1 MSEEIMAV
9 EMTEVS
15 QHIVINQDRT
25 VAVPSLLKKSI
36 VQHDHNIERLTFDC
50 PRYWYGKDISTLNI
64 YVNYI
69 AASQKSKGKDPGSSL
84 CENVVID
91 ENDQNILHF
100 DWVITD
106 NVSEHMGG
114 LIFLV
119 CAKSVDSDGNEDIHW
134 NSHLCKEMEVQ
145 EGLEAS
151 SAIVK
156 RYPDVIESILS
167 KLGKQIELRNSGTA
181 IQYRNAGENT
191 WVDLVNLADIKG
203 EPGTPGKNGEPGK
216 NGITPHIG
224 ENNHWYIGE
233 TDTGVTAQGA
243 DGYTPQKG
251 VDYTDG
257 ADGKS
262 AYQYAQ
268 EGGYTGTEA
277 EFAQKLANEL
287 QLDTSLKDNTKA
299 APAGIVGDISRNLED
314 LVINVKSYGIN
325 GDGETDTSQLFT
337 QLVTELNENGGG
349 TIYLPNGKYRLNS
362 RITWKSNVSLV
373 GESHNAI
380 LMPYCDN
387 SVSQGF
393 AAISWLSADGS
404 KQDGYDA
411 PNPFVNCHFKNFTI
425 DGINQNPSSYDSYP
439 KGINIHFLKDCSF
452 ENLQFLNIFA
462 TGLGIDFLEN
472 VFIRNIY
479 CYNCGRGYTP
489 TSDEKIAGGAG
500 IGIGTMGMEKES
512 CIISDCITDGCGNYG
527 IFLEGGSIFPENGC
541 ESHYTIANCQCING
555 RNYGIAVKGTDNVMV
570 SNNIMRNNAR
580 DGFAMLPRKSRCCAN
595 VQITGNLSASNSG
608 CGYRFADGDGADYI
622 SEKIYIKN
630 NVSEGNEKD
639 GILISSILRNMF
651 VENNIFESNDRAI
664 AISSKSFQNLYFAG
678 NRIRDCATNLVFD
691 GSLDNANLFNNQ
703 IVQMIG
709 VHEKEYNSVYVDD
722 SGMEIEHTSSK
733 TTKDFTYCKGS
744 LYCGFYF
751 ASSYEQTG
759 TENRICYCHWYDENI
774 NFISREGA
782 TVNGSGW
789 KRFTPPEGACYVKYR
804 VGINTGNLQNS
815 QLKGVYL
822 MRYMS
827 DRCEIN

>member
-1 MSEEIMAV
+1 MSEEITTV
-9 EMTEVS
+9 DVTS
-15 QHIVINQDRT
+15 QHIVINQDRS
-25 VAVPSLLKKSI
+25 VAVPSLIKKSI
-36 VQHDHNIERLTFDC
+36 VQRDHNIERLTFDC

-69 AASQKSKGKDPGSSL
+69 SVSQKAKGDDPGSSL
-84 CENVVID
+84 CENAVID
-91 ENDQNILHF
+91 ESDQDMMHF
-100 DWVITD
+100 DWVITNNISQD
-106 NVSEHMGG
+106 VGG
-114 LIFLV
+114 LLFLV
-119 CAKSVDSDGNEDIHW
+119 CAKSVDSDGNEDVHW
-134 NSHLCKEMEVQ
+134 NSRLCTSLEVQ

-151 SAIVK
+151 DSIVK
-156 RYPDVIESILS
+156 KYPDVIE
-167 KLGKQIELRNSGTA
+167 QIFQRLDNVDGVSTEQIAAAVEEYLVGNPPSGMTA
-181 IQYRNAGENT
+181 DEKAQLNKNT
-191 WVDLVNLADIKG
+191 
-203 EPGTPGKNGEPGK
+203 E
-216 NGITPHIG
+216 
-224 ENNHWYIGE
+224 
-233 TDTGVTAQGA
+233 
-243 DGYTPQKG
+243 
-251 VDYTDG
+251 
-257 ADGKS
+257 
-262 AYQYAQ
+262 
-268 EGGYTGTEA
+268 
-277 EFAQKLANEL
+277 
-287 QLDTSLKDNTKA
+287 
-299 APAGIVGDISRNLED
+299 DISSLSED
-314 LVINVKSYGIN
+314 LSQLSEENDALKTEIEALMVNAKSYGIK
-325 GDGETDTSQLFT
+325 GDGETDDSILLND
-337 QLVTELNENGGG
+337 LVTKLNTEGGG
-349 TIYLPNGKYRLNS
+349 VIYLPDGKYRLNT

-373 GESHNAI
+373 GESHNAV

-393 AAISWLSADGS
+393 AAISWLNTDST
-404 KQDGYDA
+404 KQNGYDA
-411 PNPFVNCHFKNFTI
+411 SNPFINCHFKNFTI
-425 DGINQNPSSYDSYP
+425 DGINQNPANYDSYP
-439 KGINIHFLKDCSF
+439 KGINMHFLKDCTF
-452 ENLQFLNIFA
+452 ENIQFLNTFA

-472 VFIRNIY
+472 VFIHNIY
-479 CYNCGRGYTP
+479 CFNCGRGYEMKTEE
-489 TSDEKIAGGAG
+489 TISGGAG
-500 IGIGTMGMEKES
+500 IGIGTMGMSKES

-541 ESHYTIANCQCING
+541 KSHYTIANCQCING

-580 DGFAMLPRKSRCCAN
+580 DGFAMLPIKSRCCAN

-664 AISSKSFQNLYFAG
+664 AISSKTFQNLYFAG

-691 GSLDNANLFNNQ
+691 GLLDNTNLFNNQ
-703 IVQMIG
+703 IVQMID

-751 ASSYEQTG
+751 ASSYEQIG
-759 TENRICYCHWYDENI
+759 TENRTCYCHWYDENI

-789 KRFTPPEGACYVKYR
+789 KRFAPPEGACYVKYR
-804 VGINTGNLQNS
+804 IGINTGELQNS

-822 MRYMS
+822 MRYMT
-827 DRCEIN
+827 DRCETN